1 MVVVPIL
8 MGEVDLQRM
17 SGGAIGFLDRISQ
30 VVTAAKLKLAA
41 RQGAGET
48 ISAQTS
54 KLSSGGQAD
63 IGLAAKA
70 GENLGDK
77 DISVS
82 DSGFQYQDAGDYFG
96 FGFDGWQSGIHEFPD
111 FKENAISE
119 NGFMRRGFPLGKL
132 EKLLASTLHQLE
144 GAVTIE
150 REEK

>member
-1 MVVVPIL
+1 MR
-8 MGEVDLQRM
+8 GNNF
-17 SGGAIGFLDRISQ
+17 S
-30 VVTAAKLKLAA
+30 AK
-41 RQGAGET
+41 
-48 ISAQTS
+48 S

-132 EKLLASTLHQLE
+132 ESLLASTLHQLE
-144 GAVTIE
+144 AAVTIE
-150 REEK
+150 REEM